1 MARTVSL
8 RTALVTTHEE
18 LVILRYAVR
27 PAPVKALR
35 LAANPDTLWER
46 IRARS
51 VGSPARLINDDLV
64 KATPDVQ
71 RHVHRVAVGQNVE
84 YAASNLGDDVI
95 DTTNL
100 CIEEA
105 VDHAL

>member
-1 MARTVSL
+1 M
-8 RTALVTTHEE
+8 VTTHED
-18 LVILRYAVR
+18 LAILRHSVR
-27 PAPVKALR
+27 PAPVQALR
-35 LAANPDTLWER
+35 LAASPDTLWER

-51 VGSPARLINDDLV
+51 VGSPARLINDDLEN
-64 KATPDVQ
+64 ATPGVQ

-95 DTTNL
+95 DTTSL

-105 VDHAL
+105 VEQAL